1 MKILMINGSPHPRGG
16 DVPGRQLR
24 PVAGLRPTSPRGGHP
39 VGQQEIHEYE
49 ASGGDSGR
57 HLYCRLI
64 SFSRGLQ
71 TLLHTGL
78 SADRIIR
85 LIKACMK

>member
-24 PVAGLRPTSPRGGHP
+24 PDAGLREATPRGGDA

-49 ASGGDSGR
+49 ARGGGSG
-57 HLYCRLI
+57 
-64 SFSRGLQ
+64 
-71 TLLHTGL
+71 
-78 SADRIIR
+78 
-85 LIKACMK
+85 